1 MKLKLIAIFNIMIDN
16 SLIEWLLDADV
27 SIQYQV
33 YRDLLKADR
42 RDSKEKI
49 SKEGW
54 GARFLSL
61 QDNNTYPLLPFTLEI
76 RYIKGI
82 GLFSIYQDWFR

>member
-1 MKLKLIAIFNIMIDN
+1 MTVWLKLKLIAIFNIMIDN
-16 SLIEWLLDADV
+16 SLIEWILDADV

-42 RDSKEKI
+42 PDLKERI

-54 GARFLSL
+54 GARFISL
-61 QDNNTYPLLPFTLEI
+61 QNNNAYPLLPFTLEI
-76 RYIKGI
+76 
-82 GLFSIYQDWFR
+82 